1 MTMAMEKL
9 LEQEYPDYFTAK
21 NIEKMDAVEN
31 LLKKKGTLNVKKVA
45 DSGIYSKSLCRIMTI
60 AEAIK
65 AGLF

>member
-31 LLKKKGTLNVKKVA
+31 LLKKKGTLNVKKLRTVEY
-45 DSGIYSKSLCRIMTI
+45 IRNH
-60 AEAIK
+60 
-65 AGLF
+65 